1 MPNGISIVQ
10 VLFAIYLIWLLDIAI
25 VYCFFGGMETIFWV
39 ASVLVQHTL
48 LLIIYIGFLDTE
60 KIEKKKER
68 NS

>member
-10 VLFAIYLIWLLDIAI
+10 VLFAIYSIWLLDIAI
-25 VYCFFGGMETIFWV
+25 VYRFFGGMETIFWV

-48 LLIIYIGFLDTE
+48 LLIYIGFLDTE